1 MSASCG
7 RRGNRALL
15 AIDSPNTVSVD
26 RAEIW
31 LARVNRAAKKDRP
44 QEDGAEVDDYRR
56 ILRLGIPLGTQPEA
70 ARFRAALVRLL
81 DYSQVGDGPPIEFY
95 NDLTTDTGRAQL
107 QSAVLAIVLELL
119 HNARRHS
126 KSKSILLV

>member
-7 RRGNRALL
+7 RRGTVHSL
-15 AIDSPNTVSVD
+15 AIDAPNTVSVD

-56 ILRLGIPLGTQPEA
+56 NPSTRHTSGDPAGGRQVSGGTCSPA
-70 ARFRAALVRLL
+70 
-81 DYSQVGDGPPIEFY
+81 
-95 NDLTTDTGRAQL
+95 
-107 QSAVLAIVLELL
+107 
-119 HNARRHS
+119 
-126 KSKSILLV
+126 